1 MRPAPPGN
9 PGGPAAGRS
18 GVIVAVAG
26 TGPAARRPRA
36 VRRGTAVITS
46 FMTACGPTATP
57 GSAGARSGG
66 LECGAIVAFR
76 ATVKVT

>member
-1 MRPAPPGN
+1 
-9 PGGPAAGRS
+9 
-18 GVIVAVAG
+18 
-26 TGPAARRPRA
+26 

-57 GSAGARSGG
+57 GSAGAKSGS